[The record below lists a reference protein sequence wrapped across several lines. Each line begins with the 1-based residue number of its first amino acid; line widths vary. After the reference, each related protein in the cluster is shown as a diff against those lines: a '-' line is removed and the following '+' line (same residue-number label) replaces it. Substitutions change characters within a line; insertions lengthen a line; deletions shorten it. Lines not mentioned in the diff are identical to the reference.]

1 MNIDKVK
8 VLRYV
13 SLLFVV
19 LGITNKVAGHYGFEL
34 PEAELEFWADVVS
47 AIATLV
53 FGITLDAST
62 IKALF
67 KGKPEV

>member
-13 SLLFVV
+13 SLLFVI
-19 LGITNKVAGHYGFEL
+19 LGIANKVAGHYGYQL

-53 FGITLDAST
+53 FGITLDSKV
-62 IKALF
+62 IQSLF
-67 KGKPEV
+67 KSKSGV

>member
-13 SLLFVV
+13 SLLFII
-19 LGITNKVAGHYGFEL
+19 LGISNKISGHFGYEL

-47 AIATLV
+47 AVATLV
-53 FGITLDAST
+53 FGITLDSKL
-62 IKALF
+62 IVSLF
-67 KGKPEV
+67 KGKV

>member
-13 SLLFVV
+13 SLLFII
-19 LGITNKVAGHYGFEL
+19 LGIFNKISGHFGYEL

-47 AIATLV
+47 AVATLI
-53 FGITLDAST
+53 FGITLDSKV
-62 IKALF
+62 IQSLF
-67 KGKPEV
+67 KGKV